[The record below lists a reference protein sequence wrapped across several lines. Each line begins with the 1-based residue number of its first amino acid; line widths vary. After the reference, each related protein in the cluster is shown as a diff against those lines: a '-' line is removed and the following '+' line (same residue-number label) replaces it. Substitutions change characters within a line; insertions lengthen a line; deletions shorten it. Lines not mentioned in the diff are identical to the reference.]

1 MQPAV
6 AGSPMAVSVFR
17 LAVAGML
24 MMVIV
29 WEVMIVV
36 PRMATKPSLPGHH
49 HLSSG
54 PKTGRLHPSLRS
66 IMVTRRLRK
75 RFSVIMMKMFSN
87 ILKQKENLI
96 ANQLNLSS
104 IRNLWSRIN
113 QSRPC

>member
-1 MQPAV
+1 
-6 AGSPMAVSVFR
+6 MAVSVFR

-29 WEVMIVV
+29 WEVVMVV

-75 RFSVIMMKMFSN
+75 RFSEILMKIFLN
-87 ILKQKENLI
+87 ILKTKRELDRKINLI
-96 ANQLNLSS
+96 YTV
-104 IRNLWSRIN
+104 
-113 QSRPC
+113 